1 MRLAN
6 IASSWMKAAILR
18 MENKPAVFFDRDGV
32 LNKDVHY
39 LYRSEDF
46 TWIPGAIE
54 TIQYFNKLGYYVF
67 VITNQSGVARG
78 YYTEQ
83 DVQRLHQWM
92 NEQLALQQA
101 HIDDFF
107 YCPHHSDGIVPVYT
121 KNCFCRKPHTGMI
134 EQAKK
139 KYAIDM
145 GKSLL
150 VGDKKSDMKCA
161 ENAGILGIQF
171 TGTNLYEILKNT
183 I

>member
-1 MRLAN
+1 MQLAN
-6 IASSWMKAAILR
+6 IASYWMKAAILR

-32 LNKDVHY
+32 LNKDIHY

-46 TWIPGAIE
+46 TWISGAIE

-92 NEQLALQQA
+92 NQQLALQQA

-107 YCPHHSDGIVPVYT
+107 YCPHHSDGIIPVYT
-121 KNCFCRKPHTGMI
+121 KDCFCRKPHTGMI

-139 KYAIDM
+139 KYTIDM
-145 GKSLL
+145 EKSLL

>member
-1 MRLAN
+1 MRLVN
-6 IASSWMKAAILR
+6 IASYWMKAAILPMGNR
-18 MENKPAVFFDRDGV
+18 PAIFFDRDGV

-39 LYRSEDF
+39 LYRKEDF
-46 TWIPGAIE
+46 KWIPGAIE
-54 TIQYFNKLGYYVF
+54 SLQYFNKLGYYVF

-92 NEQLALQQA
+92 NQQLAMQQA

-107 YCPHHSDGIVPVYT
+107 YCPHHSVGTIPLYT
-121 KNCFCRKPHTGMI
+121 KTCSCRKPHTGMI
-134 EQAKK
+134 EQAQK

-145 GKSLL
+145 KKSFL
-150 VGDKKSDMKCA
+150 VGDKTSDMECA
-161 ENAGILGIQF
+161 KNAGILGIQF
-171 TGTNLYEILKNT
+171 TGDNLYEMLRKT